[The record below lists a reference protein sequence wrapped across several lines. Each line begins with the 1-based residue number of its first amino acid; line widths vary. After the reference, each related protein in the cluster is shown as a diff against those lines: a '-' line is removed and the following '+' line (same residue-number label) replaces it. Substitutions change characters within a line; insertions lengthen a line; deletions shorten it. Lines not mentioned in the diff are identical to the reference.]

1 MSAKA
6 KRSMISEGILA
17 QIGSIGA
24 ATDELTPQMPSAAT
38 PAGGE
43 KAPVATPERGKKL
56 KGRPPRKPPCTK
68 ITLELPTALLEHLQ
82 DLADERTGGNR
93 TMLIERVLS
102 GQMTVQNA

>member
-38 PAGGE
+38 PAGAE
-43 KAPVATPERGKKL
+43 AEQKTALAPGKKL
-56 KGRPPRKPPCTK
+56 KGRPAKKPPCTK
-68 ITLELPTALLEHLQ
+68 ITLDLPTSLLEHLQ
-82 DLADERTGGNR
+82 ELADERTGGNR
-93 TMLIERVLS
+93 TMLIEKILS
-102 GQMTVQNA
+102 GRMVI